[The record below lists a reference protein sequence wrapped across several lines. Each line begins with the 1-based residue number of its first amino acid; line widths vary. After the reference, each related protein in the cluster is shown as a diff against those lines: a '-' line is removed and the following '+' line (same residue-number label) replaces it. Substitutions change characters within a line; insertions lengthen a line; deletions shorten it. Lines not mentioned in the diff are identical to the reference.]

1 MEYKLLVL
9 ASETQLAALNFSDL
23 DAPEYVSID
32 GNSSL
37 AYTGAESTE
46 LLVQYVNE
54 YFNIDA
60 FSDLELKVILLG
72 FGLSSAKIH
81 ELYMAFRG
89 AKSLSVLDATAIL
102 PMLLLKK
109 TSVSPG
115 SQHRIAAFGNAYEV
129 TVDEDCNFQCSPI
142 PQQEELPEADIDSY
156 RLLFRFNS
164 AGMTA
169 DQKKDELIAEMEEK
183 LAKQSVSH
191 EEELQKERLAHE
203 KELQQL
209 KLTLS
214 LKEQHFRKVEEK
226 LKDAKKVLDIVG
238 YRANLEKDHT
248 REFYYSPEEIQYRAG
263 YWFHNFPDG
272 SFVAAGDVIGIVK
285 IKTYST
291 TGMAIKAK
299 HAGKVFY
306 FLKNGDWLGSPI
318 DCLAIISDLSDT
330 REKIIEWHKR
340 KTGKQLL
347 DKV

>member
-1 MEYKLLVL
+1 MEYKLLIL
-9 ASETQLAALNFSDL
+9 ASETQLAACNFSDL

-60 FSDLELKVILLG
+60 FSDLELTVILLG
-72 FGLSSAKIH
+72 FDLSSAKSH

-89 AKSLSVLDATAIL
+89 AKSLSVLDANVIL

-115 SQHRIAAFGNAYEV
+115 SQHQIAAFGNAYEV

-164 AGMTA
+164 TGMAA

-191 EEELQKERLAHE
+191 EEELQKERFAHE

-209 KLTLS
+209 KLTFS
-214 LKEQHFRKVEEK
+214 LKEQHFRKVEEE

-238 YRANLEKDHT
+238 YRSNLEKDLT
-248 REFYYSPEEIQYRAG
+248 REFYYCPKDAWG
-263 YWFHNFPDG
+263 HWHHNFSDG
-272 SFVAAGDVIGIVK
+272 DFVAEGDVIGLLKAESFSNSATRFTV
-285 IKTYST
+285 
-291 TGMAIKAK
+291 KAK
-299 HAGKVFY
+299 RAGKVFY
-306 FLKNGDWLGSPI
+306 FYKKFRYVSSRTEL
-318 DCLAIISDLSDT
+318 LAIISDLSDT

-340 KTGKQLL
+340 KTGEQLL

>member
-37 AYTGAESTE
+37 SYTGAESTE
-46 LLVQYVNE
+46 LLVQYVSE

-102 PMLLLKK
+102 PILLLKK

-156 RLLFRFNS
+156 RLLFLFNS
-164 AGMTA
+164 TGMTA
-169 DQKKDELIAEMEEK
+169 DQEKDELIAELEET
-183 LAKQSVSH
+183 LSKQSVSH

-214 LKEQHFRKVEEK
+214 LKEQHFRKVEEE
-226 LKDAKKVLDIVG
+226 LKDAKKVLNIVG

-248 REFYYSPEEIQYRAG
+248 REFYYYTKDDRG
-263 YWFHNFPDG
+263 YWHHNFPDG

-285 IKTYST
+285 YNRPYPPD
-291 TGMAIKAK
+291 MPIKAK
-299 HAGKVFY
+299 QAGKVFY
-306 FLKNGDWLGSPI
+306 FLKDKEFIWHTT

-330 REKIIEWHKR
+330 REKIIDWHKR
-340 KTGKQLL
+340 KTGAQLP